1 MSRMIGTICAL
12 AIRPARNAT
21 SLRVDAAHALAGL
34 GLGGD
39 VHASASSPRQ
49 VLLAGRNVYDDH
61 ALPAHALR
69 ENLLVDV
76 DTASLASGTVL
87 QVGRDV
93 LLRLMFQCESCGQL
107 DRQSPGLARLLPGR
121 RGMLARVLA
130 GGAIRPGDRIRDLGS
145 VLPRWSDDWRERVRQ
160 VLDALPAGSLVE
172 YGLLARLAG
181 VQSSYCRAFPGM
193 LAKLGPAYA
202 GRAVGMGSSASG
214 MRWDGNGLF
223 DDAPAPVAAV
233 QVANCSA

>member
-1 MSRMIGTICAL
+1 MAKTIGTMCAL
-12 AIRPARNAT
+12 AIRPARNAPL
-21 SLRVDAAHALAGL
+21 LRVDAAHALAGL

-39 VHASASSPRQ
+39 VHADARSPRQ
-49 VLLAGRNVYDDH
+49 VLLADWHVYDEH

-107 DRQSPGLARLLPGR
+107 DLQRPGLSRLLAGR
-121 RGMLARVLA
+121 RGVLARVVAA
-130 GGAIRPGDRIRDLGS
+130 GVIRPGDRIRDLGP

-160 VLDALPAGSLVE
+160 VLDALPGESVVE

-181 VQSSYCRAFPGM
+181 VQSSYCRAFPGL
-193 LAKLGPAYA
+193 LAKMGPAYA
-202 GRAVGMGSSASG
+202 RRAVGMRSTAAGV
-214 MRWDGNGLF
+214 RWDGAGLF
-223 DDAPAPVAAV
+223 GDAAPAAAV
-233 QVANCSA
+233 QVASCSA